1 MCDTADVSH
10 CIHFRCRRWWFDT
23 LRCCRMTAFIALDLT
38 SHTYLF
44 FFFFKC
50 SLGSFQVYDI
60 LLLTI
65 IPTLGMRSLEQI
77 HLVTACVYSSITVH
91 SSCSWKLEV
100 NQMSITGRRE
110 KSIVVYPSHESC
122 STKKGSQ
129 TMGTCHRK
137 KKPRKTVR
145 LEKEARQKR
154 LHTVWLYSFEILAK
168 AGF

>member
-44 FFFFKC
+44 FFFLFER
-50 SLGSFQVYDI
+50 STLGSFQVYDI

-91 SSCSWKLEV
+91 SYCSWKLEV
-100 NQMSITGRRE
+100 NQMSITGWRE
-110 KSIVVYPSHESC
+110 KSTVVCPSHESC
-122 STKKGSQ
+122 STKKGAKPWVHVTGGRNLERQ
-129 TMGTCHRK
+129 CAWRK
-137 KKPRKTVR
+137 KPDRKGC
-145 LEKEARQKR
+145 
-154 LHTVWLYSFEILAK
+154 ILCDSIHLK
-168 AGF
+168 F